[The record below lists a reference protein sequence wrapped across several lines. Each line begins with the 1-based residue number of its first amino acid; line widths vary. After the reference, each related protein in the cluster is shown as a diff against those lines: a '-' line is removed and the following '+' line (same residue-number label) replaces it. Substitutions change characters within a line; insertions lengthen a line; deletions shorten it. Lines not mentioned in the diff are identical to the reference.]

1 MTTFDATIGPE
12 VSQAAV
18 NFSAS
23 GDNVVV
29 LGLVGSRIKVLQFF
43 LVFAGA
49 TNITYKS
56 GTTPMSG
63 PLSFGSNGAHVLDY
77 MQLPLTCNPG
87 DSFVINSS
95 AAVQVGGT
103 VWYAVI
109 Q

>member
-12 VSQAAV
+12 VSQGVV

-23 GDNVVV
+23 GDNVVI
-29 LGLVGSRIKVLQFF
+29 LGLIGQRIKVLQFF
-43 LVFAGA
+43 LVFGGA
-49 TNITYKS
+49 VNLIYKS
-56 GTTPMSG
+56 GTTPISG
-63 PLSFGSNGAHVLDY
+63 TLTFLSNGAHVLDY
-77 MQLPLTCNPG
+77 MQLPLTCNPS

-103 VWYAVI
+103 IWYAVL

>member
-12 VSQAAV
+12 VQQAAV
-18 NFSAS
+18 NFNAS
-23 GDNVVV
+23 GDNVVI

-56 GTTPMSG
+56 SSTPMSG
-63 PLSFGSNGAHVLDY
+63 ALSFGSNAAHVLDY

-87 DSFVINSS
+87 DSFIINSS

-109 Q
+109 L